1 MRSTC
6 ASFLPYTLRSRVK
19 KEAGHV
25 KKQGK
30 EKRLLDRPFINPFF
44 AFFLPYTL
52 RSRVK
57 KEAGHEKYK
66 IKKSKKI
73 QLGTAGLEPAT
84 IRLKARCSTSEL
96 RTLLF
101 NIKK

>member
-1 MRSTC
+1 MPPC
-6 ASFLPYTLRSRVK
+6 AYFVGK
-19 KEAGHV
+19 KALQTPSEGHV

-30 EKRLLDRPFINPFF
+30 EKRLLDRPFINPSF
-44 AFFLPYTL
+44 AL
-52 RSRVK
+52 RSRCF
-57 KEAGHEKYK
+57 ARRQEKYK